1 MKEIVCEMC
10 GSNDIIKQDGLYVCQ
25 SCNTKYSPEEAKK
38 LMNEEA
44 VEVEGTVK
52 IDNSSE
58 LSNLYQIARRA
69 KDTNNSEN
77 ALRYYD
83 QILMKDPNSWEAQ
96 FYVIYFRA
104 MSSKIIEISSVSAD
118 IANAMPSILK
128 MVKDHVDENE
138 QKAVIDEIS
147 NNTMNICLL
156 LFNGAVNNYNNI
168 GIEIRDEYTQDYI
181 NNVFPIKTALY
192 VFGDSLITIFGDT
205 YSYQA
210 VPSWE
215 QGIIIQKD
223 YMKFVQ
229 DQKVNQDE
237 IDIYVNK
244 IRTYNPNYQEPKNSS
259 DGCYIA
265 TCVYGSYDCPEVWTL
280 RRFRDNTLDKHLFGK
295 LFIKTYYATSPTI
308 VKYFGKYSLF
318 NKIFKPILDKIV
330 NRLQKEGVDS
340 TFYLD

>member
-192 VFGDSLITIFGDT
+192 VFGDSLINIFGDT

-229 DQKVNQDE
+229 DQKGNQDE
-237 IDIYVNK
+237 IEIYVNK
-244 IRTYNPNYQEPKNSS
+244 IKKYNPNYQEPKNSS

-280 RRFRDNTLDKHLFGK
+280 RRFRDNTLDKHLLGK

-308 VKYFGKYSLF
+308 VKYFGKYPLF

-330 NRLQKEGVDS
+330 NKLQKEGVDS